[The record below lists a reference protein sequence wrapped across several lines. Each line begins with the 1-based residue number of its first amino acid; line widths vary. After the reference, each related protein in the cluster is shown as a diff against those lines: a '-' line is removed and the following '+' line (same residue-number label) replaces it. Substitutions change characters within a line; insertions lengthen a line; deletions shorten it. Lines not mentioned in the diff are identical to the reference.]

1 MAEECRYYY
10 YDSGYCCR
18 IKRETEGSSF
28 RWTVI
33 RCIGTAGAT
42 IMMTVRGTEKRNTV
56 NTRGMILSVIRRT
69 TPQPVPPAIP
79 RGAF

>member
-1 MAEECRYYY
+1 MTAA
-10 YDSGYCCR
+10 
-18 IKRETEGSSF
+18 TAAASSA
-28 RWTVI
+28 RRRAHLQWTVI

-79 RGAF
+79 IIMQSIS